1 MHLQKCLL
9 PLALLLTTSVD
20 LPQPIGTFLF
30 KVLFIRRRV
39 LTITGNPAADEVI
52 RSSWSAS
59 NIANRAAGADADE
72 AIRSSWS
79 ERTITN
85 RDAGADADNLIRNSW
100 AAGQIAN

>member
-1 MHLQKCLL
+1 MS
-9 PLALLLTTSVD
+9 TTLGASPD
-20 LPQPIGTFLF
+20 YQRGPTPAHRYFPIQS
-30 KVLFIRRRV
+30 
-39 LTITGNPAADEVI
+39 NPAADEVI

-79 ERTITN
+79 ARTITN